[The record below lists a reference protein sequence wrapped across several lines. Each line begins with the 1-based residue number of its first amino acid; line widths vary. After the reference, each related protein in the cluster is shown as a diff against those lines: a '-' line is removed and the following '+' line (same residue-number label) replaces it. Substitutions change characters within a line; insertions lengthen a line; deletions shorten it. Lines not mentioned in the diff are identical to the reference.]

1 MIDKNRITAEHSLE
15 ANYLKLTCMSQE
27 RLDDIAI
34 KVIKNDTPDFLM
46 PIRMLKVNGSVEL
59 RYTIGNQTALK
70 YKDLVFNKV
79 QFLQFYRSL
88 LYPFLEGNDW
98 MLDYHCYCIDSNYV
112 FIDKNGRDVL
122 YMYIP
127 VDSFRNTD
135 DEILNY
141 FKEVVNRVTVEDDSS
156 FLLKLY
162 QSFSRGNVTLKELY
176 QMVEQELRIGGPART
191 MSAPAA
197 RVQSAAPSM
206 PKQMVTQPSIENNPS
221 ASPASLPN
229 PAQQVHQQSQPSQN
243 TAEPVSVGKSVLG
256 ILGGKSEAPAQEKKG
271 GLFGG
276 LGKKHSKEPELE
288 AFSGALSAP
297 AIDTSE
303 QDEVMK
309 ALFGTTEKKTK
320 KKEKEKPVAKKKE
333 KEKTGGGLFG
343 GKKKPV
349 ASSTPIQP
357 VSQQESENAAS
368 IRPSAMQTPI
378 QQVVPNYE
386 YTQVDAD
393 SDVTQIE
400 GLMIENSSQY
410 LASMNAGMSGI
421 PERIEL
427 NFSKDRITIGRQS
440 SDVRQPD
447 IVFSSDYKRVGRM
460 HACIQR
466 ENDQYYVVDLGSANA
481 TVLNGEILV
490 PNQPYLL
497 KNNDVVGF
505 VAAQP
510 IKYRVV
516 L

>member
-1 MIDKNRITAEHSLE
+1 MIDRNRITAEHSLE
-15 ANYLKLTCMSQE
+15 ANYLKLSCMPQE

-46 PIRMLKVNGSVEL
+46 PIRMLKMNGVVEL
-59 RYTIGNQTALK
+59 RYTLGNQTALK
-70 YKDLVFNKV
+70 YKDLILNKV
-79 QFLQFYRSL
+79 QFLQLYRSL
-88 LYPFLEGNDW
+88 LFPFIEGNDW
-98 MLDYHCYCIDSNYV
+98 MLDYHCFCIDSNYV
-112 FIDKNGRDVL
+112 FVDKNGRDVL

-127 VDSFRNTD
+127 IDSCRNTD

-141 FKEVVNRVTVEDDSS
+141 FKDIVNHVTVEDDSA

-176 QMVEQELRIGGPART
+176 QMVEQELRMGGTART
-191 MSAPAA
+191 MTTSAA
-197 RVQSAAPSM
+197 RVQSVAPAAP
-206 PKQMVTQPSIENNPS
+206 KQLVTQHPVEKNLNSVQP
-221 ASPASLPN
+221 
-229 PAQQVHQQSQPSQN
+229 VHQQSSQPLN
-243 TAEPVSVGKSVLG
+243 TAEPVNTGKSVLG
-256 ILGGKSEAPAQEKKG
+256 ILGGKSETSAQEKKS

-276 LGKKHSKEPELE
+276 IGKKHVKEPEFDALN
-288 AFSGALSAP
+288 GALSAP
-297 AIDTSE
+297 SIDTSE

-309 ALFGTTEKKTK
+309 ALFGTSDKKPKKKEKSVEK
-320 KKEKEKPVAKKKE
+320 KKEKEKS
-333 KEKTGGGLFG
+333 GGLFG
-343 GKKKPV
+343 GKKKSAAPIQSV
-349 ASSTPIQP
+349 PQQVLVDETPIGSSGPAMHKPIQP
-357 VSQQESENAAS
+357 VV
-368 IRPSAMQTPI
+368 PS
-378 QQVVPNYE
+378 YD

-393 SDVTQIE
+393 SEVTQIE
-400 GLMIENSSQY
+400 GVLVENSSQY
-410 LASMNAGMSGI
+410 LASMNVGMSGI

-427 NFSKDRITIGRQS
+427 NFAKERITIGRQS

-447 IVFSSDYKRVGRM
+447 IVFSADYKRVGRM

-466 ENDQYYVVDLGSANA
+466 ENEQYYVVDLGSANA

-505 VAAQP
+505 VASQP